1 MFRAA
6 WTTLLVGVRH
16 GTFAGAIGIAVG
28 ALMTAPAAAAGSA
41 GLVLIDDTLAVTP
54 IVRFSVEG
62 DELVVWKRQAA
73 PSASVNEPTLLSER
87 LPLSRCIAVMR
98 DASAPVGG
106 SPVMILAD
114 GQRFP
119 GEVRIR
125 NDGSK
130 DVGLGWK
137 HRWFGDMS
145 VEIDSLRALLLQPDA
160 RPPSSGAADR
170 IVLANGDALDGVVLE
185 LGATIQL
192 DRGAGE
198 AATEVPLGRVA
209 AIGFITPELPHE
221 GHRMWCLDGTIVR
234 ASPRMDPESGLLV
247 LERPRTPQPESVPE
261 SSTPRRAQPTPTARP
276 DEVLGFS
283 PAPARVK
290 ALAEVPP
297 KDVATS
303 GATPRCYVERP
314 ELTAGVWPL
323 GAAPIAVRG
332 PAVVR
337 FAMPMKGCSVVAELE
352 VVDADRRWTD
362 FEIVVRDG
370 TTEILRQHMEATSPA
385 VALRAT
391 LLSDELSIEVTEGE
405 RGPIRD
411 AIEIR
416 RALLI
421 LPGA

>member
-1 MFRAA
+1 MLA
-6 WTTLLVGVRH
+6 GV
-16 GTFAGAIGIAVG
+16 IGIA
-28 ALMTAPAAAAGSA
+28 ATAMTTDHAAAAGSA

-62 DELVVWKRQAA
+62 DELVVWKRQPAV
-73 PSASVNEPTLLSER
+73 SGSTTEPTLLAQR
-87 LPLSRCIAVMR
+87 MPLARCIAVMR

-106 SPVMILAD
+106 SPVMLLAD

-119 GEVRIR
+119 GEVRVR

-137 HRWFGDMS
+137 HRWFGEMPAD
-145 VEIDSLRALLLQPDA
+145 IDSLRALLLQPDA
-160 RPPSSGAADR
+160 RPPANGAADR
-170 IVLANGDALDGVVLE
+170 IVLANGDTLEGVILE

-192 DRGAGE
+192 DRGAG
-198 AATEVPLGRVA
+198 ASNAGDATTTVPLGRIA

-247 LERPRTPQPESVPE
+247 LERPRTAQPEHAPDAG
-261 SSTPRRAQPTPTARP
+261 TPRRAQPTPTARP

-297 KDVATS
+297 KEVAAS
-303 GATPRCYVERP
+303 GTTPRCYVERP
-314 ELTAGVWPL
+314 ETTAGVWPL
-323 GAAPIAVRG
+323 GAAPIALRG
-332 PAVVR
+332 PAIAR
-337 FAMPMKGCSVVAELE
+337 FAMPTKGCSIVAELE

-370 TTEILRQHMEATSPA
+370 TKEILRQHMVATSPP
-385 VALRAT
+385 VALRAIVE
-391 LLSDELSIEVTEGE
+391 SDELSIEVTEGE

-421 LPGA
+421 LPAS